1 MAKLIPPIQ
10 VDDIPVKSERDV
22 ARSLVERLPNDCT
35 VYHSYPWLRL
45 ERHEFNPNNQIL
57 QEGEADFLIIW
68 PDRGVLVLEV
78 KGGTIQ
84 FDDHEMQWYSK
95 DYYGRTHKI
104 KDPFKQ
110 ASKNLHAIEGIVKKK
125 AFSNQPLP
133 FAYGYAVCFPD
144 LVYKGGMAPGS
155 DPNIVIDL
163 SDFLTSTSFS
173 DAVANALNKWNRLGK
188 ANPISKDTKQLIER
202 AISPEFKLVALMSRQ
217 IANQEEQLVRLTDEQ
232 YRVLDFCRHNKRVA
246 IEGVAGSGK
255 TLLALSQARYYA
267 EQGRSTLLLCFNKHL
282 ARWMCESI
290 PEQYGELIKVY
301 HFHGLVAELCSRSGQ
316 PFNPSSNKNF
326 WSAEAAELL
335 PNALAVLPDF
345 RFDAVVVDE
354 AQDFVEDWWLV
365 LDELNSEGEKG
376 DLFVF
381 YDPRQVLFQPREC
394 IPEMSFGGHLP
405 TNCRNTCEI
414 SSTCAGIIDEEI
426 KTHPMAPQGE
436 KVETVTNPSALMLGQ
451 SVEARLKD
459 LLLNQGLEP
468 SQIAVLSPYRQPEPL
483 KKLSRI
489 NKLPLAD
496 DLDAWR
502 AGQCILSTTIRSFK
516 GLEADVVFLLLK
528 ESPKSGSVFT
538 TADYYVAC
546 SRAKH
551 LLLVY
556 SQQDI

>member
-10 VDDIPVKSERDV
+10 VEDIPVKSERDV
-22 ARSLVERLPNDCT
+22 ARSLVDRLPNDCT

-110 ASKNLHAIEGIVKKK
+110 ASKNLHAIEGIIKKK
-125 AFSNQPLP
+125 AFSNQRLP

-173 DAVANALNKWNRLGK
+173 VAVANALNKWNRLGK

-282 ARWMCESI
+282 ARWMRESI
-290 PEQYGELIKVY
+290 PQQYG
-301 HFHGLVAELCSRSGQ
+301 
-316 PFNPSSNKNF
+316 
-326 WSAEAAELL
+326 
-335 PNALAVLPDF
+335 
-345 RFDAVVVDE
+345 
-354 AQDFVEDWWLV
+354 
-365 LDELNSEGEKG
+365 
-376 DLFVF
+376 
-381 YDPRQVLFQPREC
+381 
-394 IPEMSFGGHLP
+394 
-405 TNCRNTCEI
+405 
-414 SSTCAGIIDEEI
+414 
-426 KTHPMAPQGE
+426 
-436 KVETVTNPSALMLGQ
+436 
-451 SVEARLKD
+451 
-459 LLLNQGLEP
+459 
-468 SQIAVLSPYRQPEPL
+468 
-483 KKLSRI
+483 
-489 NKLPLAD
+489 
-496 DLDAWR
+496 
-502 AGQCILSTTIRSFK
+502 
-516 GLEADVVFLLLK
+516 
-528 ESPKSGSVFT
+528 
-538 TADYYVAC
+538 
-546 SRAKH
+546 
-551 LLLVY
+551 
-556 SQQDI
+556 